1 MRARAEDA
9 LDEPAAPGAATPLP
23 PVGREIP
30 YQDPICAAAAFAED
44 PMVVFLDSAAPAGG
58 RGRYS
63 YIAADPYCV
72 LTAGERVTVD
82 GVECAGDPF
91 TVLERAL
98 SGRGAITAP
107 ELPPFQGGAAGF
119 LGYELARHL
128 ERLPVAAR
136 TGLDMAD
143 MVIGMFDTVIAF
155 DTGAGRAWIVA
166 ADGAGAQPP
175 DRPPPEA
182 RIEATIARLD
192 GAPPALPKLDWRI
205 SGAWRPEVPRARY
218 EEMVR
223 RAIEYIRAGDIFQAN
238 VTQRLL
244 GRRPAGLDP
253 FTLYRRL
260 RSLSPAPFAA
270 FVNTHGASILS
281 ASPERFVRLGAGG
294 DVDTRPIK
302 GTRPRGRGRRQDR
315 DLAEA
320 LLASEKDR
328 AENLM
333 IVDLLRNDLS
343 RVCRI
348 GSVTVREL
356 CALESFA
363 NVHHLV
369 SEVRGRMALGAGAV
383 DLLRA
388 AFPGGSVTGA
398 PKIRAIEIINE
409 LEPSRR
415 GPYCGAIA
423 WLGFDGAM
431 EASIVIRTVVVKGEH
446 VVAQAG
452 GGIVADSKP
461 ADEYAESM
469 DKAGALLQSLD
480 PGFDGF

>member
-1 MRARAEDA
+1 MRARIEDA
-9 LDEPAAPGAATPLP
+9 VVVPAAPGAAIVVP
-23 PVGREIP
+23 PVGREIS
-30 YQDPICAAAAFAED
+30 YRDPLCAAAAFADD
-44 PMVVFLDSAAPAGG
+44 PMVVFFDSAAPAGG

-63 YIAADPYCV
+63 YIAADPYRV
-72 LTAGERVTVD
+72 ITAGERVALD

-91 TVLERAL
+91 TVLERELA
-98 SGRGAITAP
+98 GRAAITAP

-128 ERLPVAAR
+128 ERLPEPPPC
-136 TGLDMAD
+136 GLDLAD
-143 MVIGMFDTVIAF
+143 MVMGLFDTVIAF
-155 DTGAGRAWIVA
+155 DNDAGRAWIVA
-166 ADGAGAQPP
+166 ADGASATCP
-175 DRPPPEA
+175 DRPPPEV
-182 RIEATIARLD
+182 RIQATIARLD
-192 GAPPALPKLDWRI
+192 RAPPVLPDLDWRI
-205 SGAWRPEVPRARY
+205 SGAWRPEVPRQRY

-223 RAIEYIRAGDIFQAN
+223 RAVEFIHAGDIFQAN
-238 VTQRLL
+238 VTQRII
-244 GRRPAGLDP
+244 GRRPADLEP

-270 FVNTHGASILS
+270 FVNTGRTSILS
-281 ASPERFVRLGAGG
+281 ASPERFLRLGAEG

-302 GTRPRGRGRRQDR
+302 GTRPRGRNRRQDR
-315 DLAEA
+315 ELAEA

-369 SEVRGRMALGAGAV
+369 SEVQGRMAIGKGAV

-423 WLGFDGAM
+423 CIGFDGAM
-431 EASIVIRTVVVKGEH
+431 EANIVIRTMVVKGDQ

-452 GGIVADSKP
+452 GGIVADSVP

-480 PGFDGF
+480 PGFEG

>member
-1 MRARAEDA
+1 MRARGED
-9 LDEPAAPGAATPLP
+9 PCVGSAARGGAIALP

-30 YQDPICAAAAFAED
+30 YRDPLCAAAAFAED
-44 PMVVFLDSAAPAGG
+44 PMVVFFDSAASSGG

-63 YIAADPYCV
+63 YIATDPYSV
-72 LTAGERVTVD
+72 ITAGERVALD
-82 GVECAGDPF
+82 GVACAGDPF

-98 SGRGAITAP
+98 AGRGAITAP

-119 LGYELARHL
+119 LGYELGRHL
-128 ERLPVAAR
+128 ERLPAPVPC
-136 TGLDMAD
+136 GLDVED
-143 MVIGMFDTVIAF
+143 MVVGLFDTVIAF
-155 DTGAGRAWIVA
+155 DTEAGRAWIVA
-166 ADGAGAQPP
+166 ADRAGAEPP
-175 DRPPPEA
+175 DRPPPET
-182 RIEATIARLD
+182 RIQAMAARLD
-192 GAPPALPKLDWRI
+192 NAPAVLPEPDWRT
-205 SGAWRPEVPRARY
+205 SGAWRPEVSRRRY
-218 EEMVR
+218 EAMVG
-223 RAIEYIRAGDIFQAN
+223 RAVEYICAGDIFQAN
-238 VTQRLL
+238 VTQRII

-270 FVNTHGASILS
+270 FVNTARVSILS
-281 ASPERFVRLGAGG
+281 ASPERFLRLGAGG

-302 GTRPRGRGRRQDR
+302 GTRPRGRGRRQDWG
-315 DLAEA
+315 LAEA

-343 RVCRI
+343 RVCQI

-356 CALESFA
+356 CALETFA

-369 SEVRGRMALGAGAV
+369 SEVHGRLEIGKGAV

-388 AFPGGSVTGA
+388 TFPGGSVTGA

-431 EASIVIRTVVVKGEH
+431 EASIVIRTMVMKGEQ

-452 GGIVADSKP
+452 GGIVADSEP

-480 PGFDGF
+480 PEFAGF